1 MRFFFRKKEKLTFEN
16 EIDLLFTSGRSGFIY
31 PIKVIFDINTNYP
44 NERKVLVTVSKRYF
58 KNAVDRNLIKR
69 RLREAYRLNAL
80 NLTSVLEARKISI
93 NIGFIYTSSKIIP
106 FEKIEKI
113 MIKHLLN
120 IASIIENVEKNS

>member
-1 MRFFFRKKEKLTFEN
+1 MRFFFRKKEKLTSEN
-16 EIDLLFTSGRSGFIY
+16 EIDLLFTSGRSSFIY
-31 PIKVIFDINTNYP
+31 PIKVIFDINTNHP
-44 NERKVLVTVSKRYF
+44 NERKVLVTVSKRYL

-106 FEKIEKI
+106 FEKIETI
-113 MIKHLLN
+113 MIKHLSN